1 MVLFNGSSNVNLQQG
16 VNMFIKIALVVVVVL
31 TALVL
36 WRALTVAPKPNTTTK
51 IPYDNGFYA
60 GPYDP
65 SKPKIKP

>member
-1 MVLFNGSSNVNLQQG
+1 
-16 VNMFIKIALVVVVVL
+16 MFIKIALVVVVVL